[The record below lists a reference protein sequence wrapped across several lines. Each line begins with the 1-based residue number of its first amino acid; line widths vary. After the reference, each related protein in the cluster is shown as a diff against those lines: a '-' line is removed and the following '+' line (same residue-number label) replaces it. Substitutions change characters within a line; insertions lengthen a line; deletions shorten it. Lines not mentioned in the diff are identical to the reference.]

1 MDFCTNVTDKLS
13 RLLELH
19 YFFVKLFTLY
29 KTDLKNAATM
39 PVTPRVLFDM
49 YFQYDKVLLSKSE
62 GFLSYKVLKK
72 SFSREKMHVVIW
84 KINIKIKI
92 KKS

>member
-49 YFQYDKVLLSKSE
+49 YFQ
-62 GFLSYKVLKK
+62 
-72 SFSREKMHVVIW
+72 
-84 KINIKIKI
+84 
-92 KKS
+92 

>member
-1 MDFCTNVTDKLS
+1 MDFCTNVTGKLS

-19 YFFVKLFTLY
+19 YFFVKLY

-49 YFQYDKVLLSKSE
+49 YFQ
-62 GFLSYKVLKK
+62 
-72 SFSREKMHVVIW
+72 
-84 KINIKIKI
+84 
-92 KKS
+92 